1 MIRVPSVSSRKL
13 IQKLTAMKQL
23 LMVILLLSSLPLMA
37 QLERFEATIV
47 DAKTHE
53 PLPFASIYA
62 SQKSS
67 TISNAVGV
75 FSIKCSPDAV
85 LRISYVGYKTIH
97 VQASELGGR
106 VALEPLANQLKEVIV
121 TPIDL
126 KDFIRKTTSETRRQL
141 RKNEKRKSSF
151 FYRQTTFADSTC
163 FELMEAF
170 LQAKSA
176 VFLRDLVL
184 LKGRFAGIQPDS
196 LHRYSFWT
204 NFFIVSELPM
214 LTRYDYHDN
223 IGVKPLVR
231 NYRDYYD
238 VGYDIMGDGDDRIL
252 AIQFAP
258 KPRLWQSVLAVTLY
272 VNART
277 HLLQRM
283 EGEVRNVNVV
293 HKEYVVEE
301 VDTGKVVRQIKTN
314 QSSTFHLTVN
324 MTEERGFLEV
334 QSVYVDQQFMRYGKC
349 INTRSIMFNVDG
361 MEGTDGGRKMW
372 NYGDLH
378 NYVREQGYD
387 QQFWHDNE
395 MVRRTPVEQQVMEMF
410 ESQNLFGVFE

>member
-23 LMVILLLSSLPLMA
+23 LIVILLLSSLPLMA

-53 PLPFASIYA
+53 PLPFASVYA

-85 LRISYVGYKTIH
+85 LRISYVGYKTVH
-97 VQASELGGR
+97 VKASELGGR

-176 VFLRDLVL
+176 VFLRDQVL

-252 AIQFAP
+252 AIQFTP

>member
-1 MIRVPSVSSRKL
+1 MNHLL
-13 IQKLTAMKQL
+13 I
-23 LMVILLLSSLPLMA
+23 VILSLLSLPLMA
-37 QLERFEATIV
+37 QHEMFEATVV
-47 DAKTHE
+47 DAQTYE
-53 PLPFASIYA
+53 PLPFASVYA

-75 FSIKCSPDAV
+75 FSIKCSPAAV

-97 VQASELGGR
+97 IKASELGGR
-106 VALEPLANQLKEVIV
+106 VVLEPLENQLKEVIV

-126 KDFIRKTTSETRRQL
+126 KDFIHKTTSETRRQL

-176 VFLRDLVL
+176 VFLRDLAL

-196 LHRYSFWT
+196 VHRYSFWT

-214 LTRYDYHDN
+214 LTRYGYHDN

-231 NYRDYYD
+231 NYRDFYD
-238 VGYDIMGDGDDRIL
+238 VGYDIIGDGDDRII
-252 AIQFAP
+252 AIQFTP
-258 KPRLWQSVLAVTLY
+258 KSRMLESILAVTLY
-272 VNART
+272 VNAHT
-277 HLLQRM
+277 HLLQKM

-301 VDTGKVVRQIKTN
+301 VDTGKVIRKIKTN
-314 QSSTFHLTVN
+314 QASTFRLTVN

-361 MEGTDGGRKMW
+361 MELTGEGRKIW

-378 NYVREQGYD
+378 DYVREQGYD

-395 MVRRTPVEQQVMEMF
+395 MVRRTPVEQQVMELF
-410 ESQNLFGVFE
+410 ENQNLFGVFEK

>member
-23 LMVILLLSSLPLMA
+23 LIVILLLSSLPLMA

-53 PLPFASIYA
+53 PLPFASVYA

-75 FSIKCSPDAV
+75 FSIRCSPAAV

-97 VQASELGGR
+97 VKASELGGR

-334 QSVYVDQQFMRYGKC
+334 QSVYVNQQFMRYGKS

-361 MEGTDGGRKMW
+361 MEGIDGGRKMW

>member
-67 TISNAVGV
+67 TISNAVGA

-252 AIQFAP
+252 AIQFTP

>member
-1 MIRVPSVSSRKL
+1 
-13 IQKLTAMKQL
+13 MKQL
-23 LMVILLLSSLPLMA
+23 LIVILLLSSLPLMA
-37 QLERFEATIV
+37 QLEKFEATIV

-53 PLPFASIYA
+53 PLPFASVYA

-75 FSIKCSPDAV
+75 FSIKCSPGAV

-97 VQASELGGR
+97 VKASELGRR
-106 VALEPLANQLKEVIV
+106 VALESLENQLKEVIV
-121 TPIDL
+121 TPVDL
-126 KDFIRKTTSETRRQL
+126 KDFIRKTTSETRHQL

-214 LTRYDYHDN
+214 LTRYDHHDN
-223 IGVKPLVR
+223 IGIKPLVR
-231 NYRDYYD
+231 NYRDYYE

-252 AIQFAP
+252 AIQFTP
-258 KPRLWQSVLAVTLY
+258 KPRLWESVLAVTLY

-277 HLLQRM
+277 HLLQKM

-314 QSSTFHLTVN
+314 QPSTFHLTVN

-361 MEGTDGGRKMW
+361 MEGTDGGRKIW

-378 NYVREQGYD
+378 EYVREQGYD

>member
-23 LMVILLLSSLPLMA
+23 LIVILLLSSLPLMA

-53 PLPFASIYA
+53 PLPFASVYA

-85 LRISYVGYKTIH
+85 LRISYVGYRTIH
-97 VQASELGGR
+97 VKASELGGR
-106 VALEPLANQLKEVIV
+106 VVLEPLANQLKEVIV

-231 NYRDYYD
+231 NYCDYYD

-293 HKEYVVEE
+293 LKEYIVEE
-301 VDTGKVVRQIKTN
+301 VDTGKVVRQIKIN

-334 QSVYVDQQFMRYGKC
+334 QSVYVDQQFMRYGKS

-361 MEGTDGGRKMW
+361 MASAEGGRKMW

>member
-1 MIRVPSVSSRKL
+1 
-13 IQKLTAMKQL
+13 MKQL
-23 LMVILLLSSLPLMA
+23 LIVILLLSSLPLMA
-37 QLERFEATIV
+37 QLKTFEATIV
-47 DAKTHE
+47 DAKTQE
-53 PLPFASIYA
+53 PLPFASVYA

-75 FSIKCSPDAV
+75 FSLKCSPGDV
-85 LRISYVGYKTIH
+85 LRISYVGYKTMH
-97 VQASELGGR
+97 VKASELGR
-106 VALEPLANQLKEVIV
+106 MVDLEPLEHQLNEVIV
-121 TPIDL
+121 RPIDL
-126 KDFIRKTTSETRRQL
+126 KDFIRKTTNETRRQL

-151 FYRQTTFADSTC
+151 FFRQTTFADDTC

-196 LHRYSFWT
+196 VHRYSFWT
-204 NFFIVSELPM
+204 NYFLASELPM

-223 IGVKPLVR
+223 IDVKPLDR

-238 VGYDIMGDGDDRIL
+238 VSYDIIGDGDDRIL
-252 AIQFAP
+252 AIEFTP
-258 KPRLWQSVLAVTLY
+258 KPRIKKSILAVTLY

-277 HLLQRM
+277 HLVQKM
-283 EGEVRNVNVV
+283 EGDVRNVNVV
-293 HKEYVVEE
+293 LKEYVEEE
-301 VDTGKVVRQIKTN
+301 VDTGKVVKQIKYN
-314 QSSTFHLTVN
+314 QSSIFHLTVN

-334 QSVYVDQQFMRYGKC
+334 QSVYVDQQFMRFGKS

-361 MEGTDGGRKMW
+361 MAGTNDGKKLW
-372 NYGDLH
+372 DYGDLH
-378 NYVREQGYD
+378 KYVREQGYD

>member
-1 MIRVPSVSSRKL
+1 
-13 IQKLTAMKQL
+13 MKQL
-23 LMVILLLSSLPLMA
+23 LIVILLLSSLPLMA
-37 QLERFEATIV
+37 QLEKFEATIV

-53 PLPFASIYA
+53 PLPFASVYA

-75 FSIKCSPDAV
+75 FSIKCSPVAV

-97 VQASELGGR
+97 VKASELGRR
-106 VALEPLANQLKEVIV
+106 VALEPLENQLKEVIV

-204 NFFIVSELPM
+204 NFFFVSELPM

-223 IGVKPLVR
+223 IGIKPLVR

-252 AIQFAP
+252 AIQFTP
-258 KPRLWQSVLAVTLY
+258 KPRLWESVLAVTLY

-277 HLLQRM
+277 HLLQKM

-301 VDTGKVVRQIKTN
+301 VDTGKVVREIKTN
-314 QSSTFHLTVN
+314 QPSTFHLTVN
-324 MTEERGFLEV
+324 MTEEHGFLEV

-349 INTRSIMFNVDG
+349 INTRSIMFNVGG

>member
-1 MIRVPSVSSRKL
+1 MKYLL
-13 IQKLTAMKQL
+13 I
-23 LMVILLLSSLPLMA
+23 VLLSLLSLPLMA
-37 QLERFEATIV
+37 QNEKFEATIV
-47 DAKTHE
+47 DAQTHE
-53 PLPFASIYA
+53 PLPFASVYA

-67 TISNAVGV
+67 TISNAVGA
-75 FSIKCSPDAV
+75 FSIKCSPAAV

-97 VQASELGGR
+97 IKASNLGGR
-106 VALEPLANQLKEVIV
+106 IALEPLENQLKEVVV

-170 LQAKSA
+170 LQAKSS
-176 VFLRDLVL
+176 VFLRDLAL

-214 LTRYDYHDN
+214 LTRYGYYDN
-223 IGVKPLVR
+223 IGIKPLVR
-231 NYRDYYD
+231 NYRDFYD
-238 VGYDIMGDGDDRIL
+238 VDYDIIGDGDDRLL
-252 AIQFAP
+252 AIQFTP
-258 KPRLWQSVLAVTLY
+258 KPRMLESILAVTLY
-272 VNART
+272 VNAHT
-277 HLLQRM
+277 HLLQKM

-293 HKEYVVEE
+293 HKEYVVQE
-301 VDTGKVVRQIKTN
+301 VDTGKVIRQIKTN
-314 QSSTFHLTVN
+314 QASTFRLTVN

-361 MEGTDGGRKMW
+361 MAGTDEGRKIW

-378 NYVREQGYD
+378 DYVREQGYD

-410 ESQNLFGVFE
+410 ESQNLFGVFEQ

>member
-252 AIQFAP
+252 AIQFTP

>member
-1 MIRVPSVSSRKL
+1 
-13 IQKLTAMKQL
+13 MKQL
-23 LMVILLLSSLPLMA
+23 LIVILLLSSLPLMA
-37 QLERFEATIV
+37 QLKTFEATIV
-47 DAKTHE
+47 DAKTQE
-53 PLPFASIYA
+53 PLPFASVYA

-75 FSIKCSPDAV
+75 FSLKCSPGDV
-85 LRISYVGYKTIH
+85 LRISYVGYKTMH
-97 VQASELGGR
+97 VKASELGR
-106 VALEPLANQLKEVIV
+106 MVDLEPLEHQLNEVIV
-121 TPIDL
+121 RPIDL
-126 KDFIRKTTSETRRQL
+126 KDFIRKTTNETRRQL

-151 FYRQTTFADSTC
+151 FFRQTTFADDTC

-196 LHRYSFWT
+196 VHRYSFWT
-204 NFFIVSELPM
+204 NYFLASELPM
-214 LTRYDYHDN
+214 LTSYDYHDN
-223 IGVKPLVR
+223 IDVKPLDR

-238 VGYDIMGDGDDRIL
+238 VSYDIIGDGDDRIL
-252 AIQFAP
+252 AIEFTP
-258 KPRLWQSVLAVTLY
+258 KPRIKKSILAVTLY

-277 HLLQRM
+277 HLVQKM
-283 EGEVRNVNVV
+283 EGDVRNVNVV
-293 HKEYVVEE
+293 LKEYVEEE
-301 VDTGKVVRQIKTN
+301 VDTGKVVKQIKYN
-314 QSSTFHLTVN
+314 QSSIFHLTVN

-334 QSVYVDQQFMRYGKC
+334 QSVYVDQQFMRFGKS

-361 MEGTDGGRKMW
+361 MAGTNDGKKLW
-372 NYGDLH
+372 DYSDLH
-378 NYVREQGYD
+378 KYVREQGYD

>member
-1 MIRVPSVSSRKL
+1 MRRFLFL
-13 IQKLTAMKQL
+13 ITA
-23 LMVILLLSSLPLMA
+23 LLLIGSAGA
-37 QLERFEATIV
+37 QTFEATVV
-47 DAKTHE
+47 DAKTRE
-53 PLPFASIYA
+53 PLPFASVYA
-62 SQKSS
+62 SQQSS

-75 FSIKCSPDAV
+75 FSIKCSPAAE
-85 LRISYVGYKTIH
+85 LRISYVGYKTIR
-97 VQASELGGR
+97 VKASDLGGS
-106 VALEPLANQLKEVIV
+106 VALEPLENQLKEVVV

-196 LHRYSFWT
+196 LHRYSYWT

-214 LTRYDYHDN
+214 LTRYGYYDN
-223 IGVKPLVR
+223 IGIKPLVR
-231 NYRDYYD
+231 NYRDFYD
-238 VGYDIMGDGDDRIL
+238 VDYDIIGDGDDRLL
-252 AIQFAP
+252 AIQFTP
-258 KPRLWQSVLAVTLY
+258 KPRMLESILAVTLY
-272 VNART
+272 VNAHT
-277 HLLQRM
+277 HLLQKM

-301 VDTGKVVRQIKTN
+301 VDTGKVIRQIKTN
-314 QSSTFHLTVN
+314 QASTFRLTVN
-324 MTEERGFLEV
+324 MTSERGFLEV

-361 MEGTDGGRKMW
+361 MEPAGEGRKIW

-378 NYVREQGYD
+378 DYVREQGYD

-395 MVRRTPVEQQVMEMF
+395 MVRRTPVEQQVMELF
-410 ESQNLFGVFE
+410 EHQNLFGLFE